1 MTAASKRSLH
11 PEVIKRIARLEIRAR
26 HIVEGLL
33 SGMHR
38 SPYFGQS
45 VEFLQHRQYVPG
57 DDLRRVDWKVWAKQ
71 DRLYVKQYEEDTDL
85 RCCLLVDGSASME
98 YGSGPL
104 NKCDYAMTAAAALAY
119 LLLRQQDA
127 VGCVAFDETIRQT
140 IPLRT
145 STSHLT
151 TIVRALESRQP
162 RDTTRL
168 YDVLAR
174 VAETYP
180 RRGMMILISDLL
192 VEPED
197 VLRGLRLLRQR
208 GHDVL
213 VLHVMD
219 DDELDFPFAR
229 PARFEGLESSD
240 QLSCNPRALREG
252 YLQALE
258 RFLDTVRHGCA
269 RDNVDYALIR
279 TSMPLDAALQEFLNH
294 RIKKGVR
301 PRVPG
306 STSS

>member
-1 MTAASKRSLH
+1 MTTASKRSLH
-11 PEVIKRIARLEIRAR
+11 PEVIKRIGRLEIRAR

-45 VEFLQHRQYVPG
+45 IEFLQHRQYVPG

-71 DRLYVKQYEEDTDL
+71 DRLYVKQYEEDTNL
-85 RCCLLVDGSASME
+85 RCCLLVDVSESMA
-98 YGSGPL
+98 YGNGPL
-104 NKCDYAMTAAAALAY
+104 NKCDYAITAAAALAY

-127 VGCVAFDETIRQT
+127 VGCAVFDESIRQA

-151 TIVRALESRQP
+151 TIVRALEPKEPQSK
-162 RDTTRL
+162 TRL

-192 VEPED
+192 VEPD
-197 VLRGLRLLRQR
+197 DIHRGLRLLRQL

-213 VLHVMD
+213 VLHVLD

-229 PARFEGLESSD
+229 PALFEGLETAD
-240 QLSCNPRALREG
+240 HITCNPRALREG
-252 YLQALE
+252 YLKALDE
-258 RFLDTVRHGCA
+258 FLENVRHGCA
-269 RDNVDYALIR
+269 RSNADYALIR
-279 TSMPLDAALQEFLNH
+279 TSMPLDAALNAFLKYRQH
-294 RIKKGVR
+294 ERRK
-301 PRVPG
+301 
-306 STSS
+306 

>member
-1 MTAASKRSLH
+1 
-11 PEVIKRIARLEIRAR
+11 VIKRIGRLEIRAR

-45 VEFLQHRQYVPG
+45 VEFLQHRQYAPG

-85 RCCLLVDGSASME
+85 RCCLLVDVSGSME

-104 NKCDYAMTAAAALAY
+104 TKCDYAVTAAAALAY

-127 VGCVAFDETIRQT
+127 VGCAVFDEGIRQA

-151 TIVRALESRQP
+151 TIVRALETKEP
-162 RDTTRL
+162 RDKTQLYGVLTRI
-168 YDVLAR
+168 
-174 VAETYP
+174 AETYP

-192 VEPED
+192 VDPED
-197 VLRGLRLLRQR
+197 VLRGLRLLRQL

-213 VLHVMD
+213 VLHLMD

-229 PARFEGLESSD
+229 PARFEGLETSD
-240 QLSCNPRALREG
+240 HLTCNPRALREG
-252 YLQALE
+252 YLESLD
-258 RFLDTVRHGCA
+258 RFLATVRHGCA
-269 RDNVDYALIR
+269 RDNIDYALIR
-279 TSMPLDAALQEFLNH
+279 TSMALDAALTAFLNN
-294 RIKKGVR
+294 RQKR
-301 PRVPG
+301 RRQ
-306 STSS
+306 

>member
-1 MTAASKRSLH
+1 MTTASKRSLH
-11 PEVIKRIARLEIRAR
+11 PEVIKRIGRLEIRAR

-45 VEFLQHRQYVPG
+45 VEFLQHREYAVG

-71 DRLYVKQYEEDTDL
+71 DRLYVKQFEEDTNL
-85 RCCLLVDGSASME
+85 RCCLLVDTSASME

-104 NKCDYAMTAAAALAY
+104 TKCDYAITAAAALAY

-127 VGCVAFDETIRQT
+127 VGCAVFDESVRQA

-151 TIVRALESRQP
+151 TIVRALEQREP
-162 RDTTRL
+162 RDKTRL

-180 RRGMMILISDLL
+180 RRGMMVLISDLF
-192 VEPED
+192 VDPAD
-197 VLRGLRLLRQR
+197 VQRGLRLLRQR

-213 VLHVMD
+213 VLHVLD

-229 PARFEGLESSD
+229 PARFEGLETAD
-240 QLSCNPRALREG
+240 ELTCNPRALREG
-252 YLQALE
+252 YLAALDQ
-258 RFLDTVRHGCA
+258 FLSTVRHSCA

-279 TSMPLDAALQEFLNH
+279 TSMPLDAALTAFLRH
-294 RIKKGVR
+294 RLR
-301 PRVPG
+301 ERQR
-306 STSS
+306 

>member
-1 MTAASKRSLH
+1 MTTASKRSLH
-11 PEVIKRIARLEIRAR
+11 PEVIKRIGRLEIRAR

-45 VEFLQHRQYVPG
+45 IEFLQHREYVPG

-71 DRLYVKQYEEDTDL
+71 DRLYIKQYEEDTNL
-85 RCCLLVDGSASME
+85 RCCLLVDTSASME
-98 YGSGPL
+98 YGSGAL
-104 NKCDYAMTAAAALAY
+104 TKCDYAMTAAAALAY

-127 VGCVAFDETIRQT
+127 VGCAVFDEGIRQA

-151 TIVRALESRQP
+151 TIVRALEQREP
-162 RDTTRL
+162 RDKTRL

-180 RRGMMILISDLL
+180 RRGMMVLISDLF
-192 VEPED
+192 VD
-197 VLRGLRLLRQR
+197 AADIQRGLRLLRQR

-213 VLHVMD
+213 VLHVLD

-229 PARFEGLESSD
+229 PARFEGLETAD
-240 QLSCNPRALREG
+240 QLTCNPRALREG
-252 YLQALE
+252 YLASLE
-258 RFLDTVRHGCA
+258 QFLSTVRHNCA

-279 TSMPLDAALQEFLNH
+279 TSMPLDAALTAFLRH
-294 RIKKGVR
+294 RLR
-301 PRVPG
+301 ERER
-306 STSS
+306 

>member
-1 MTAASKRSLH
+1 MTTASKRSLR
-11 PEVIKRIARLEIRAR
+11 PEVIKRIGRLEIRAR

-45 VEFLQHRQYVPG
+45 VEFLQHRQYAPG

-85 RCCLLVDGSASME
+85 RCCLLVDVSGSME

-104 NKCDYAMTAAAALAY
+104 AKCDYAVTAAAALAY

-127 VGCVAFDETIRQT
+127 VGCAVFDAGIRQA
-140 IPLRT
+140 IPFRT

-151 TIVRALESRQP
+151 TIVRALETKEP
-162 RDTTRL
+162 RDKTQL
-168 YDVLAR
+168 YGVLAR
-174 VAETYP
+174 IAETYP

-192 VEPED
+192 VDPDD
-197 VLRGLRLLRQR
+197 VLQGLRLLRQL

-213 VLHVMD
+213 VLHLMD

-229 PARFEGLESSD
+229 PARFEGLETAD
-240 QLSCNPRALREG
+240 HLTCNPRALREG
-252 YLQALE
+252 YLESLD
-258 RFLDTVRHGCA
+258 RFLATVRHGCA
-269 RDNVDYALIR
+269 RDNIDYALIR
-279 TSMPLDAALQEFLNH
+279 TSMALDAALTAFL
-294 RIKKGVR
+294 
-301 PRVPG
+301 
-306 STSS
+306 SSRQKRRRQ

>member
-1 MTAASKRSLH
+1 MTAASKRTLR
-11 PEVIKRIARLEIRAR
+11 PEVIKRIGRLEIRAR

-45 VEFLQHRQYVPG
+45 VEFLQHRQYAPG

-71 DRLYVKQYEEDTDL
+71 DRLYVKQYEEDTNL
-85 RCCLLVDGSASME
+85 RCCLLVDVSESMA

-104 NKCDYAMTAAAALAY
+104 TKCDYAITAAAALAY

-127 VGCVAFDETIRQT
+127 VGCAVFDESIRQA

-145 STSHLT
+145 STGHLT
-151 TIVRALESRQP
+151 TIVRALEPKEPQAK
-162 RDTTRL
+162 TRL
-168 YDVLAR
+168 YDVLTR

-192 VEPED
+192 VDPDD
-197 VLRGLRLLRQR
+197 VHRGLRLLRQL

-213 VLHVMD
+213 VLHVLD
-219 DDELDFPFAR
+219 DDELDFPFAH
-229 PARFEGLESSD
+229 PARFEGLETAD
-240 QLSCNPRALREG
+240 HVTCNPRALREG
-252 YLQALE
+252 YLKALDQ
-258 RFLDTVRHGCA
+258 FLATIRHGCA

-279 TSMPLDAALQEFLNH
+279 TSMPLDAALTAFLKH
-294 RIKKGVR
+294 RQRSRK
-301 PRVPG
+301 
-306 STSS
+306 S